1 MRSSLEAARNWFAF
15 AWRRRLR
22 ALQNA
27 LRRGSFAAER
37 LDRDLPVAILE
48 HRLPLYRRLAGVDP
62 ILFEN
67 KRRNLELAVARIDG
81 VLLPPGK
88 TFSLWKL
95 VGPPSAARGYLE
107 GLVLQRG
114 RPARGVGGGL
124 CQLANALFWLALHS
138 ELKVVERHHHSL
150 DLFPDDHRRV
160 PFGTGA
166 SIVYNFKD
174 LRFANE
180 GARRYQFRLRLT
192 EDELV
197 ARLLADAEPE
207 SRFRVR
213 EAEHGFVQTPEGL
226 YRRNLIV
233 REVADAS
240 GRPLRTETMFRNFSK
255 CQYSLQ
261 EAS

>member
-1 MRSSLEAARNWFAF
+1 MRSNLEAARNWFAF

-27 LRRGSFAAER
+27 WRAGSFAAER
-37 LDRDLPVAILE
+37 AAQDLPVTILE
-48 HRLPLYRRLAGVDP
+48 HRLPIYRRLSGVDP
-62 ILFEN
+62 ELFEN
-67 KRRNLELAVARIDG
+67 KRRNLELAIARVDG
-81 VLLPPGK
+81 LVLPPGK
-88 TFSLWKL
+88 IFSLWRL
-95 VGPPSAARGYLE
+95 VGPPTAAHGYLE
-107 GLVLQRG
+107 GLVLERG

-138 ELKVVERHHHSL
+138 DLRVVERHHHSL

-166 SIVYNFKD
+166 SVVYNFKD

-180 GARRYQFRLRLT
+180 GRLRYQFRLALT
-192 EDELV
+192 DRELV
-197 ARLLADAEPE
+197 ARLQTESEPE
-207 SRFRVR
+207 LRYRVR
-213 EAEHGFVQTPEGL
+213 EAEHAFVTAPDGL
-226 YRRNLIV
+226 YRRNIIL
-233 REVADAS
+233 REAEDAS
-240 GRPLRTETMFRNFSK
+240 GRRLATETLFKNFSK